1 MNLWDRLTV
10 LWFALSGILHCFF
23 EGYFVTHHDR
33 MGPAQDIFGQLWKEY
48 AKSDSRYLVS
58 DSFVVSIETITVLL
72 WGPLCLYMA
81 YLTTFNHSLKH
92 PLRIIICM
100 AHLYGDTLYYATS
113 LYDHYVNGISH
124 SRPEV
129 LYFWVYYFL
138 MNFVWI
144 VVPAYLLYNSVSL
157 ISQAMTRFDEEARA
171 KKIQ

>member
-1 MNLWDRLTV
+1 MYT
-10 LWFALSGILHCFF
+10 
-23 EGYFVTHHDR
+23 
-33 MGPAQDIFGQLWKEY
+33 Q
-48 AKSDSRYLVS
+48 
-58 DSFVVSIETITVLL
+58 LL

-113 LYDHYVNGISH
+113 LYDHYVNGIPH

-144 VVPAYLLYNSVSL
+144 VVPACESIMLNWTINILTMLADLLYNSVSL